1 MALLFIYVLYLLF
14 QLKSHAYLTRSI
26 PQRVLHVESQ
36 SRALVQR
43 NYAPPS
49 PRSSIS
55 SSLPPSPESE
65 TENVIKLNI
74 VDSQEPLASRALT
87 NIDSEMDEPVSN
99 DGRLSQGRVSSSKR
113 SVSRNKAPQT
123 NPVLCPVP
131 LRTHS
136 AFIIPSASQHSLPGH
151 LNQDLTLHRP
161 RRPGLPEADFPS
173 FRPRYSA
180 RQSSDYPTVD
190 RFTLSVTNTVFIS
203 RTASLILLIA
213 SSSFAGICAEFLVDS
228 IDDMV
233 KHGPFSEI
241 FVGLIILPL
250 AGNVAE
256 HITAMTIA
264 AKNNMDL
271 AIGVSVGSSI
281 QIALF
286 VTPLVIIVGWILDR
300 DMSLY
305 FNLFETV
312 TLVASAFVVNFLI
325 LNGKTNYLEGALL
338 CACYII
344 VALVLPFHYLQ
355 LFSVLAA
362 ANASQGGSVSVS

>member
-1 MALLFIYVLYLLF
+1 
-14 QLKSHAYLTRSI
+14 
-26 PQRVLHVESQ
+26 
-36 SRALVQR
+36 
-43 NYAPPS
+43 
-49 PRSSIS
+49 
-55 SSLPPSPESE
+55 
-65 TENVIKLNI
+65 
-74 VDSQEPLASRALT
+74 
-87 NIDSEMDEPVSN
+87 
-99 DGRLSQGRVSSSKR
+99 
-113 SVSRNKAPQT
+113 
-123 NPVLCPVP
+123 
-131 LRTHS
+131 
-136 AFIIPSASQHSLPGH
+136 
-151 LNQDLTLHRP
+151 
-161 RRPGLPEADFPS
+161 
-173 FRPRYSA
+173 
-180 RQSSDYPTVD
+180 VD

-256 HITAMTIA
+256 HITAMTVA